1 MISIRKIKYNLI
13 LGALFGFIL
22 AQMIMVEGYAVL
34 VAKQQNTG
42 VININLFNIDDT
54 DFKIFAIVIFII
66 TILLF
71 NTKPF
76 RKINFEKLSIY
87 LILVVLISIIMAIE
101 GLLFISVIG
110 LKVFPQ
116 IKKYVGIDYF
126 FSINLFYLICIIG
139 ISIFLIVFLFL
150 VNRKVKYIK
159 LITKEVKIIKD
170 EGFGKTI
177 KVKGGDEL
185 ADLCKS
191 INSMS
196 LELGEKIEN
205 EKRIE
210 NNKNELITNIS
221 HDLKTPLTSIV
232 GYLELLN
239 RKDIDENLRDEYI
252 SIAYNKSLRLKLLV
266 NELFEYTKLTGNDIK
281 LEKTRVNIAMLLSQ
295 AVGESIISFDEKNI
309 EVKLKNQYEEV
320 FCDVDA
326 VQILRVFE
334 NLIKNAE
341 KYSDYNSEF
350 KVELNVVNS
359 KVVISF
365 INKCEKLEEK
375 DLDRFFER
383 FYREDKSR
391 NKEGTGLGLAI
402 VKRIIDLHEGDIKVE
417 KISDYIKFDVIL
429 KEA

>member
-1 MISIRKIKYNLI
+1 MINLRKIKYNLI
-13 LGALFGFIL
+13 LGILFGIIIS
-22 AQMIMVEGYAVL
+22 QMIMVEGYAIL
-34 VAKQQNTG
+34 VVKQQNTG
-42 VININLFNIDDT
+42 VININDT
-54 DFKIFAIVIFII
+54 YLKVFAIVIFII
-66 TILLF
+66 TVLVF

-87 LILVVLISIIMAIE
+87 LILVVLISIITTIE
-101 GLLFISVIG
+101 GVLFISAIG
-110 LKVFPQ
+110 MKIFPQ
-116 IKKYVGIDYF
+116 IGKYLGVDYF
-126 FSINLFYLICIIG
+126 FSINLFYLISFIG

-159 LITKEVKIIKD
+159 FLTKEVKRIKN

-210 NNKNELITNIS
+210 KNKNELITNIS

-239 RKDIDENLRDEYI
+239 NKDMDENLRDEYI
-252 SIAYNKSLRLKLLV
+252 TIAYNKSLRLKSLV
-266 NELFEYTKLTGNDIK
+266 NELFEYTKLASNDIK
-281 LEKTRVNIAMLLSQ
+281 LEKNIVNIAMLLNQ
-295 AVGESIISFDEKNI
+295 AVGESIISFSEKNI
-309 EVKLKNQYEEV
+309 EVILDNPYNEV
-320 FCDVDA
+320 LCNVEA

-334 NLIKNAE
+334 NLISNAE
-341 KYSDYNSEF
+341 KYSDSNSKF
-350 KVELNVVNS
+350 KVSLKTIDK
-359 KVVISF
+359 KVLISF
-365 INKCEKLEEK
+365 VNKCENIEEK
-375 DLDRFFER
+375 ELNRLFER

-402 VKRIIDLHEGDIKVE
+402 VKRIIELHEGNITVQKVGN
-417 KISDYIKFDVIL
+417 DIKFDIIL